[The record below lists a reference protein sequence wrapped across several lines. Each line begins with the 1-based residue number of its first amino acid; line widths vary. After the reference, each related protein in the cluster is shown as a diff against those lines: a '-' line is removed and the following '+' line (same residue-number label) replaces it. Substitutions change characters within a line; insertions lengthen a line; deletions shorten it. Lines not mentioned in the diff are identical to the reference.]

1 MLTVVIPVN
10 FDQNIQAKE
19 LLLLAESAEQQK
31 TWVMHLSKKI
41 SKKGIV
47 SSGTLG

>member
-1 MLTVVIPVN
+1 VN

-19 LLLLAESAEQQK
+19 LLLLADSSDLQK
-31 TWVMHLSKKI
+31 SWVMHLSKKI